1 MASLFYSRGRIGDRF
16 FVLYGP
22 HHKAMPSKLSLFSFR
37 LSCFQCQC
45 CQTDVGTIQDTLP
58 DVSIAYKLHLECGR
72 MINLYDWL
80 QVRTFCR
87 FVTCKVVFQNQ
98 AKCLCSYWLMTREFV
113 YRNSG
118 VFRCTKSGHCKRI
131 VEGLSKEEEND
142 DLRWRNTVSFGWWP
156 LFVHHGL
163 FPSPYLVVAA
173 CIKAT
178 RVGLKC
184 VYVQDQL
191 TFRALIQ
198 QISGTCVCSPP
209 FSTSGV
215 NWEERLQV
223 YCLQLQSA
231 HVKLRLVK
239 IEFHKIRQVGVK
251 TFWNSNLCELVKARV
266 RLVNYTCSFFIELT
280 PG

>member
-1 MASLFYSRGRIGDRF
+1 MDSLWNRGERQLGNGISFLLQGSYWQPIFCFVWAAQQGHAVQTIFVFVSSF
-16 FVLYGP
+16 F
-22 HHKAMPSKLSLFSFR
+22 
-37 LSCFQCQC
+37 FQCQC

-118 VFRCTKSGHCKRI
+118 VFRCTKSGHCQRI

-163 FPSPYLVVAA
+163 FPSPHLVVAA

-184 VYVQDQL
+184 VYVH
-191 TFRALIQ
+191 F
-198 QISGTCVCSPP
+198 G
-209 FSTSGV
+209 
-215 NWEERLQV
+215 
-223 YCLQLQSA
+223 
-231 HVKLRLVK
+231 H
-239 IEFHKIRQVGVK
+239 
-251 TFWNSNLCELVKARV
+251 
-266 RLVNYTCSFFIELT
+266 
-280 PG
+280 